1 MYILDKITVSI
12 FTKALNASL
21 SNNLSPQLCVSLVSI
36 IAIDYMI
43 RLNATP
49 EIHQYATISAQKLR
63 SFLGQKV
70 ITDDS
75 FSTVLMLFSV
85 VITDEETTAKNNNT
99 VVNKQQPQESQDTV
113 LETLIAMHFDD
124 IDGQDKET
132 LKLVFKDLLTGE
144 NHYDIMNYIQSE
156 PRVLRNAVMQ
166 AMKKSKKQEEINFN
180 VRLEINK
187 ILNISAKLEKRTSTF
202 AQAVG
207 KISTA
212 ICALGVGAL
221 GVVTA
226 GVALSIIVV
235 PVCILA
241 IKYGPKIGEKLG
253 ETILNL
259 DSNIKFERDRIYSMK
274 SDLYKGSQQIIEQPQ
289 NDIEYEKPKIKTKEL
304 QVLKDKMLT
313 LLVEPA
319 ANKYLTKTQDKN
331 RER

>member
-1 MYILDKITVSI
+1 MYILDKSTISI
-12 FTKALNASL
+12 FTKAINDSL
-21 SNNLSPQLCVSLVSI
+21 SNNLSPQLCVSLASI
-36 IAIDYMI
+36 IAIDYMV

-49 EIHQYATISAQKLR
+49 EINQYATITARKLR

-85 VITDEETTAKNNNT
+85 AIAAEETTVKNNNP
-99 VVNKQQPQESQDTV
+99 VVNKQQSLDTV
-113 LETLIAMHFDD
+113 LETLIAMHFDNV
-124 IDGQDKET
+124 GEQDKET
-132 LKLVFKDLLTGE
+132 LKLVLKDLLIGE
-144 NHYDIMNYIQSE
+144 NHYEIMNYIQSE
-156 PRVLRNAVMQ
+156 PRLLLSAVMQ
-166 AMKKSKKQEEINFN
+166 AMKKSKKQEDINFN

-187 ILNISAKLEKRTSTF
+187 ILNISAKLEKRTNTF
-202 AQAVG
+202 AQAVS

-226 GVALSIIVV
+226 GAALSIIVV

-253 ETILNL
+253 EVILNL

-274 SDLYKGSQQIIEQPQ
+274 SDFYKDSQQILSQPQ

-313 LLVEPA
+313 LQVEPV